1 MEALALGEQKWGHDE
16 KGALTEPTDQDKIR
30 SLIRRRLAGKSAE
43 KKLQKFGSQK
53 T

>member
-1 MEALALGEQKWGHDE
+1 MRAQCE

-30 SLIRRRLAGKSAE
+30 SLIRRRLAGESAE